1 VKIAVTGKGGVGKTT
16 IAGVLSCLLYKKG
29 FKVLAVDADP
39 NANLSSTLGLKTEEA
54 DEIVPISENWS
65 LIEEKTGVKPDSYD
79 ALFRLNFTVDD
90 IVERYAVKTPC
101 GVNLLVM
108 GVVREA
114 AGGCMC
120 PANYLIRMLLR
131 HLLLRRKEVVV
142 ADMEAGTEHLAR
154 GTAKYVDAMLVIVE
168 PSAKALETARRIRN
182 LAVQM
187 GMKKI
192 LLVGNKILNEDD
204 ETIIRKFAEKD
215 CFSILGMIHYDS
227 AVREADLSGD
237 SLFLSFPS
245 SSAIKEIEQLCD
257 RLVNILRN
265 H

>member
-1 VKIAVTGKGGVGKTT
+1 LKIAVTGKGGVGKTT
-16 IAGVLSCLLYKKG
+16 IAGTLSCLLYEKG

-39 NANLSSTLGLKTEEA
+39 NANLSSTLGLKMEEA
-54 DEIVPISENWS
+54 DEIIPISENWS
-65 LIEEKTGVKPDSYD
+65 LIEEKTGVKPDSYG
-79 ALFRLNFTVDD
+79 AIFKLNFTVDD

-131 HLLLRRKEVVV
+131 HLLVRRKEVVV

-187 GMKKI
+187 GIKKI
-192 LLVGNKILNEDD
+192 LLVGNKLLNKED
-204 ETIIRKFAEKD
+204 EVVIRKFAERNNI
-215 CFSILGMIHYDS
+215 STLGVIHYDPT
-227 AVREADLSGD
+227 VREADLFGN

-245 SSAIKEIEQLCD
+245 SPAVKEMEAICD
-257 RLVNILRN
+257 RLMKML
-265 H
+265 